1 MKNSTTTSRFPLP
14 NSKIWTRLPERV
26 KALEEKPEFELPYK
40 VYTALLTQSGV
51 GNPLNFGDDNPKPFV
66 IGATYMIAQNDDNGD
81 FTNIGAP
88 NNNVGTYFVA
98 TGTTPSSW
106 GDNIGSGGVNVTY
119 NTGAPVVTVLENTIG
134 NIWFEFNNDGFYYVK
149 SNDLFVSDK
158 TFVLIGTRDTN
169 AANSSGNN
177 YMFVSDSNTI
187 IIDTQDLSGTLM
199 NSNLYNTP
207 IEIRVYN

>member
-40 VYTALLTQSGV
+40 VYTALLTQSG
-51 GNPLNFGDDNPKPFV
+51 GNSILELTGGNLT
-66 IGATYMIAQNDDNGD
+66 IGVTYEIYEDSPVAEGFD
-81 FTNIGAP
+81 FTNVGAP
-88 NNNVGTYFVA
+88 NNDIGTLFVA
-98 TGTTPSSW
+98 TGTVPNSW
-106 GDNIGSGGVNVTY
+106 GNNNVGLKYNSGS
-119 NTGAPVVTVLENTIG
+119 PVAIVLENTIG
-134 NIWFEFNNDGFYYVK
+134 DIWFEFNNDGFYYVK

-177 YMFVSDSNTI
+177 YMFVSDSTTI